1 MSRERVY
8 PTTERIAME
17 KYKYFLKNIGL
28 MTLSNFAS
36 KILSFLL
43 VPLYTSVLSTDDYG
57 LYDNYTTTAFLLVP
71 LLSGAVSQAALR
83 FSMDATSDRSQ
94 VFSEA
99 IRTFIQAS
107 LVIVA
112 VVAINCWLNLIP
124 LFNEYPIYF
133 VLYYVFCLL
142 SDILLSFARGI
153 DCIFDVAIA
162 GIISSAVIIILNVT
176 LLLIFPMGVS
186 GYFIANISAF
196 VVVSIYLVVRLRLWT
211 YITARRNKALSEE
224 MAEYSRPLIFDQIA
238 WWINNVSD
246 RYIVTWIC
254 GAAANGIYSVAFKIP
269 SILNVFQSIFN
280 QAWTLSAVKE
290 INESSGKFYSRIYSI
305 YNCGLVLL
313 CSLLLVGDK
322 FIARILYANDFY
334 QAWQYA
340 PLLTISVVFSC
351 LCGVFEGIFA
361 AAKETKILASTTIVG
376 AVINIA
382 MNLILV
388 RYYGPL
394 GAAFSTMVS
403 YGFVWFARLN
413 KASSIVPLNIHLSRD
428 LASYAILLLQ
438 SFFLIL
444 VTDSVFMYAI
454 EVMLLLLIV
463 LLYVKDLKVLVS
475 GLLSKIKS

>member
-1 MSRERVY
+1 MG
-8 PTTERIAME
+8 
-17 KYKYFLKNIGL
+17 KYTYFLKNIGL

-43 VPLYTSVLSTDDYG
+43 VPLYTSVLSTADYG
-57 LYDNYTTTAFLLVP
+57 LYDIYTTTAFLLVP

-83 FSMDATSDRSQ
+83 FSMDATGDRCQ

-124 LFNEYPIYF
+124 LFNEYPAYF

-153 DCIFDVAIA
+153 DHIFDVAIA

-196 VVVSIYLVVRLRLWT
+196 VVVSIYLVVRLKLWT

-290 INESSGKFYSRIYSI
+290 INESSGEFYSRIYSI

-376 AVINIA
+376 AAINIA
-382 MNLILV
+382 MNLVLV
-388 RYYGPL
+388 RCYGPL

-444 VTDSVFMYAI
+444 VTDPVFMYAI

>member
-1 MSRERVY
+1 
-8 PTTERIAME
+8 ME

-36 KILSFLL
+36 KILAFLL
-43 VPLYTSVLSTDDYG
+43 VPLYTSVLSTAEYG
-57 LYDNYTTTAFLLVP
+57 LYDIYTTTAFLLAP

-83 FSMDATSDRSQ
+83 FSMDSSEDRSQ

-99 IRTFIQAS
+99 IRAFFKAS
-107 LVIVA
+107 FVVIAAVA
-112 VVAINCWLNLIP
+112 LNSYLNLIP

-133 VLYYVFCLL
+133 ILYYVFCLL
-142 SDILLSFARGI
+142 SDILLSFARGV
-153 DCIFDVAIA
+153 DKIFDVAVS
-162 GIISSAVIIILNVT
+162 GIISSVVIIALNV
-176 LLLIFPMGVS
+176 LLLLVFPLGVA

-196 VVVSIYLVVRLRLWT
+196 IAVSLYLFLRLNLWR
-211 YITARRNKALSEE
+211 YITLSRNKALRNE
-224 MAEYSRPLIFDQIA
+224 MGNYSRPLIFDQIA

-246 RYIVTWIC
+246 RYVVTWIC

-290 INESSGKFYSRIYSI
+290 INEKSGEFYSKIYSI

-313 CSLLLVGDK
+313 CSFLLVGDK
-322 FIARILYANDFY
+322 LVARILYANDFY

-361 AAKETKILASTTIVG
+361 AAKETKILATTTIVG
-376 AVINIA
+376 AIINIA
-382 MNLILV
+382 MNLVLV
-388 RYYGPL
+388 NCFGPM

-403 YGFVWFARLN
+403 YGLVWFARLR
-413 KASSIVPLNIHLSRD
+413 KASSIVDLSINLNRD
-428 LASYAILLLQ
+428 LVSYCILFVQALILL
-438 SFFLIL
+438 SIGNFLIL
-444 VTDSVFMYAI
+444 YVSEF
-454 EVMLLLLIV
+454 LLFLLIFI
-463 LLYVKDLKVLVS
+463 LYLGDLKLLVK
-475 GLLSKIKS
+475 GLIRK

>member
-1 MSRERVY
+1 MG
-8 PTTERIAME
+8 
-17 KYKYFLKNIGL
+17 KYTYFLKNIGL

-43 VPLYTSVLSTDDYG
+43 VPLYTSVLSTADYG
-57 LYDNYTTTAFLLVP
+57 LYDIYTTTAFLLVP

-83 FSMDATSDRSQ
+83 FSMEATSDRSQ

-153 DCIFDVAIA
+153 DRIFDVAIA

-290 INESSGKFYSRIYSI
+290 INESSGEFYSRIYSI

-403 YGFVWFARLN
+403 YGLVWFARLR

-444 VTDSVFMYAI
+444 ITDPVYIYAI
-454 EVMLLLLIV
+454 EVLLLILIV

>member
-1 MSRERVY
+1 
-8 PTTERIAME
+8 ME

-43 VPLYTSVLSTDDYG
+43 VPLYTSVLSTADYG
-57 LYDNYTTTAFLLVP
+57 LYDIYTTTAFLLVP

-83 FSMDATSDRSQ
+83 FSMDSSEDRAQ

-99 IRTFIQAS
+99 IRAFFIAS
-107 LVIVA
+107 FVIIAAVA
-112 VVAINCWLNLIP
+112 LNRYLNLIP

-133 VLYYVFCLL
+133 ILYYVFCLL
-142 SDILLSFARGI
+142 SDILLSFARGV
-153 DCIFDVAIA
+153 DKIFDVAVA
-162 GIISSAVIIILNVT
+162 GIISSVVIIALNV
-176 LLLIFPMGVS
+176 LLLLAFPLGVA

-196 VVVSIYLVVRLRLWT
+196 IAVSLYLFFRLNLWR
-211 YITARRNKALSEE
+211 YITLRRNKVLRNE
-224 MAEYSRPLIFDQIA
+224 MGRYSRPLIFDQIA

-246 RYIVTWIC
+246 RYVVTWIC

-290 INESSGKFYSRIYSI
+290 INEKSGEFYSKIYSI

-313 CSLLLVGDK
+313 CSILLVGDK
-322 FIARILYANDFY
+322 LIARILYANDFY

-361 AAKETKILASTTIVG
+361 AAKETKILATTTIVG
-376 AVINIA
+376 AIINIA
-382 MNLILV
+382 MNLVLV
-388 RYYGPL
+388 NAFGPM

-403 YGFVWFARLN
+403 YGLVWFARLR
-413 KASSIVPLNIHLSRD
+413 KASSIVDLSINLKRD
-428 LASYAILLLQ
+428 LFSYFILFIQALILLSIGNFLMLYV
-438 SFFLIL
+438 SEFLLFLLIL
-444 VTDSVFMYAI
+444 
-454 EVMLLLLIV
+454 IV
-463 LLYVKDLKVLVS
+463 YLGDLKLLVK
-475 GLLSKIKS
+475 GLIRK

>member
-1 MSRERVY
+1 
-8 PTTERIAME
+8 ME

-43 VPLYTSVLSTDDYG
+43 VPLYTSVLTTADYG
-57 LYDNYTTTAFLLVP
+57 LYDIYTTTAFLLVP

-83 FSMDATSDRSQ
+83 FSIDAGSDRSQ

-99 IRTFIQAS
+99 IRTFIRAS

-112 VVAINCWLNLIP
+112 AIAINYWLDLIP
-124 LFNEYPIYF
+124 LFNEYPAYF

-142 SDILLSFARGI
+142 SDILLSFTRGV
-153 DCIFDVAIA
+153 DRIFDVAIA
-162 GIISSAVIIILNVT
+162 GIISSAVIIILNVA
-176 LLLIFPMGVS
+176 LLLVFPMGVS

-196 VVVSIYLVVRLRLWT
+196 VVVSIYLVIRLKLWG
-211 YITARRNKALSEE
+211 YITTSSNKALSSE
-224 MAEYSRPLIFDQIA
+224 MAKYSRPLIFDQIA

-290 INESSGKFYSRIYSI
+290 IDDNSGEFYSKIYSI

-322 FIARILYANDFY
+322 IIARILYANDFY

-376 AVINIA
+376 AAINIA
-382 MNLILV
+382 MNLFLV

-403 YGFVWFARLN
+403 YGLVWFARLK
-413 KASSIVPLNIHLSRD
+413 KASSIVNLNIHLSRD
-428 LASYAILLLQ
+428 LASYSILLLQ
-438 SFFLIL
+438 S
-444 VTDSVFMYAI
+444 
-454 EVMLLLLIV
+454 LLLILIKDSALLYALESLLMLLTV
-463 LLYVKDLKVLVS
+463 LLYARDLKVLTA
-475 GLLSKIKS
+475 GLLGKIRS

>member
-1 MSRERVY
+1 
-8 PTTERIAME
+8 ME

-43 VPLYTSVLSTDDYG
+43 VPLYTSVLTTADYG
-57 LYDNYTTTAFLLVP
+57 LYDIYTTTAFLLVP

-83 FSMDATSDRSQ
+83 FSMDADSDRRQ

-99 IRTFIQAS
+99 VRTFIRAS
-107 LVIVA
+107 LIVVVA
-112 VVAINCWLNLIP
+112 VVINAWLNLVP
-124 LFNEYPIYF
+124 LFNEYPIF
-133 VLYYVFCLL
+133 FILYYVFCLL

-162 GIISSAVIIILNVT
+162 GIISSVVIIVLNVT
-176 LLLIFPMGVS
+176 LLLVFPMGVS

-196 VVVSIYLVVRLRLWT
+196 VVVSIYLIIRLKLWRYLT
-211 YITARRNKALSEE
+211 TGRDKSLSGE

-290 INESSGKFYSRIYSI
+290 IDESPGEFYSRIYSI

-322 FIARILYANDFY
+322 VVALILYANDFY

-403 YGFVWFARLN
+403 YGLVWFARLR
-413 KASSIVPLNIHLSRD
+413 KASSIVRLNIHLSRD

-438 SFFLIL
+438 SFLLIL
-444 VTDSVFMYAI
+444 ITDPVYMYAI
-454 EVMLLLLIV
+454 EVLLLILIV

>member
-1 MSRERVY
+1 
-8 PTTERIAME
+8 ME

-43 VPLYTSVLSTDDYG
+43 VPLYTSVLTTADYG
-57 LYDNYTTTAFLLVP
+57 LYDIYTTTAFLLVP

-83 FSMDATSDRSQ
+83 FSMDADGDRSQ

-99 IRTFIQAS
+99 IKTFMRAS
-107 LVIVA
+107 LVIVIA
-112 VVAINCWLNLIP
+112 IAINYWLDLIP
-124 LFNEYPIYF
+124 LFNEYPAYF

-142 SDILLSFARGI
+142 SDILLSFTRGI
-153 DCIFDVAIA
+153 DRIFDVAIA
-162 GIISSAVIIILNVT
+162 GIISSAVIIILNVA
-176 LLLIFPMGVS
+176 LLLVFPMGVS

-196 VVVSIYLVVRLRLWT
+196 VVVSIYLIIRLKLWGYVT
-211 YITARRNKALSEE
+211 TSSNKALSSE

-290 INESSGKFYSRIYSI
+290 IDDRSGEFYSKIYSI

-322 FIARILYANDFY
+322 IIACILYANDFY

-361 AAKETKILASTTIVG
+361 AAKETKILASTTIIG
-376 AVINIA
+376 AAINIA
-382 MNLILV
+382 MNLVLV

-403 YGFVWFARLN
+403 YGLVWFARLK
-413 KASSIVPLNIHLSRD
+413 KASSIVNLNIHLSRD
-428 LASYAILLLQ
+428 LASYSILLLQ
-438 SFFLIL
+438 SLLLIL
-444 VTDSVFMYAI
+444 IKDSVLLYAL
-454 EVMLLLLIV
+454 ESLLLLLTA
-463 LLYVKDLKVLVS
+463 LLYAGDLKVLTA
-475 GLLSKIKS
+475 GLLSKIRS

>member
-1 MSRERVY
+1 
-8 PTTERIAME
+8 ME
-17 KYKYFLKNIGL
+17 KYRYFLKNIGL

-43 VPLYTSVLSTDDYG
+43 VPLYTSVLSTADYG
-57 LYDNYTTTAFLLVP
+57 LYDIYTTTAFLLVP

-99 IRTFIQAS
+99 IRIFMQAS

-112 VVAINCWLNLIP
+112 VVAINYWFNLIP
-124 LFNEYPIYF
+124 LFNEYPGYF

-153 DCIFDVAIA
+153 DRIFDVAIA
-162 GIISSAVIIILNVT
+162 GIISSAIIIALNVA
-176 LLLIFPMGVS
+176 LLLVIPMGVS

-196 VVVSIYLVVRLRLWT
+196 VAVSIYLIIRLKLWNYVT
-211 YITARRNKALSEE
+211 IGRNKALSKE
-224 MAEYSRPLIFDQIA
+224 MAEYSKPLIFDQIA

-290 INESSGKFYSRIYSI
+290 INESSGEFYSKIYSI

-322 FIARILYANDFY
+322 IVARILYANDFY

-361 AAKETKILASTTIVG
+361 AAKETKTLASTTIVG
-376 AVINIA
+376 AAINIA
-382 MNLILV
+382 MNLVLV

-403 YGFVWFARLN
+403 YGLVWFARLK
-413 KASSIVPLNIHLSRD
+413 KASSIVHLNIHLSRD

-438 SFFLIL
+438 SFLLIL
-444 VTDSVFMYAI
+444 VNDPTAMYAI
-454 EVMLLLLIV
+454 EALLLLLIV
-463 LLYVKDLKVLVS
+463 FLYVKDLRVLAS
-475 GLLSKIKS
+475 GLLSKIRS

>member
-1 MSRERVY
+1 
-8 PTTERIAME
+8 ME

-43 VPLYTSVLSTDDYG
+43 VPLYTSVLSTADYG
-57 LYDNYTTTAFLLVP
+57 LYDIYTTTAFLLVP

-83 FSMDATSDRSQ
+83 FSMDGDKDRTQ

-99 IRTFIQAS
+99 LKVFIKAS
-107 LVIVA
+107 LMIFVA
-112 VVAINCWLNLIP
+112 ACINFWLNIIP

-142 SDILLSFARGI
+142 SDILLSFARGVDRI
-153 DCIFDVAIA
+153 VDVAVA
-162 GIISSAVIIILNVT
+162 GIISSAVIIILNIA
-176 LLLIFPMGVS
+176 LLLVFPMGVA

-196 VVVSIYLVVRLRLWT
+196 IAVSIYLVIRLKLWN
-211 YITARRNKALSEE
+211 YFSLGSNKSLRNE
-224 MAEYSRPLIFDQIA
+224 MGEYSRPLIFDQIA

-246 RYIVTWIC
+246 RYIVTWLC

-269 SILNVFQSIFN
+269 SILNVFQTIFN

-290 INESSGKFYSRIYSI
+290 IDEKSGEFYSKIYSI

-313 CSLLLVGDK
+313 CSLLLVGD
-322 FIARILYANDFY
+322 RIVAHVLYAKDFY
-334 QAWQYA
+334 QAWQFA

-382 MNLILV
+382 MNLVLV
-388 RYYGPL
+388 HSCGPL

-403 YGFVWFARLN
+403 YGFVWFIRLK
-413 KASSIVPLNIHLSRD
+413 KASGIVALSIKLTRD
-428 LASYAILLLQ
+428 LLSYLVLFIQ
-438 SFFLIL
+438 S
-444 VTDSVFMYAI
+444 
-454 EVMLLLLIV
+454 LLLIV
-463 LLYVKDLKVLVS
+463 VYDSLMLYLMEIMLFALILILYAGDLKLLIS
-475 GLLSKIKS
+475 GLAGRFKA

>member
-1 MSRERVY
+1 
-8 PTTERIAME
+8 ME

-43 VPLYTSVLSTDDYG
+43 VPLYTSVLTTADYG
-57 LYDNYTTTAFLLVP
+57 LYDIYTTTAFLLVP

-83 FSMDATSDRSQ
+83 FSMDAGSNRRQ

-99 IRTFIQAS
+99 VRTFIQAS
-107 LVIVA
+107 LIVVVA
-112 VVAINCWLNLIP
+112 VVINDWLNLVP
-124 LFNEYPIYF
+124 LFKEYPIYF
-133 VLYYVFCLL
+133 ILYYVFCLL

-153 DCIFDVAIA
+153 DRIFDVAVA
-162 GIISSAVIIILNVT
+162 GIISSVVIIVLNVT
-176 LLLIFPMGVS
+176 LLLVFPKGVS

-196 VVVSIYLVVRLRLWT
+196 VVVSIYLIIRLKLWRYLT
-211 YITARRNKALSEE
+211 MRRDKSLSSE

-290 INESSGKFYSRIYSI
+290 IDESSGEFYSKIYSI

-313 CSLLLVGDK
+313 CSVLLVGDK
-322 FIARILYANDFY
+322 FIARVLYANDFY

-361 AAKETKILASTTIVG
+361 AAKETKILASTTVIG
-376 AVINIA
+376 AAINIA
-382 MNLILV
+382 MNLVLV

-403 YGFVWFARLN
+403 YGLVWFARL
-413 KASSIVPLNIHLSRD
+413 KRASSIVNLNIHLRRD
-428 LASYAILLLQ
+428 LVSYAILLLQ
-438 SFFLIL
+438 SMLLIL
-444 VTDSVFMYAI
+444 VTDSMVMYAL
-454 EVMLLLLIV
+454 ESLLLLLTV
-463 LLYVKDLKVLVS
+463 FLYAKDLKTLVAGLVS
-475 GLLSKIKS
+475 KFKS

>member
-1 MSRERVY
+1 
-8 PTTERIAME
+8 ME

-36 KILSFLL
+36 RILSFLL
-43 VPLYTSVLSTDDYG
+43 VPLYTSVLSTADYG
-57 LYDNYTTTAFLLVP
+57 LYDIYTTTAFLLVP

-124 LFNEYPIYF
+124 LFNEYPCYF

-153 DCIFDVAIA
+153 DRIFDVAIA

-322 FIARILYANDFY
+322 FVARILYANDFY

-382 MNLILV
+382 MNLVLV

-403 YGFVWFARLN
+403 YGLVWFARLR
-413 KASSIVPLNIHLSRD
+413 KASSIVRLNIHLSRD

-444 VTDSVFMYAI
+444 ITDPVSMYAI
-454 EVMLLLLIV
+454 EVLLLLLIV
-463 LLYVKDLKVLVS
+463 FLYVKDLKVLAS
-475 GLLSKIKS
+475 GLLNKIKS

>member
-1 MSRERVY
+1 
-8 PTTERIAME
+8 ME

-43 VPLYTSVLSTDDYG
+43 VPLYTSVLTTADYG
-57 LYDNYTTTAFLLVP
+57 LYDIYTTTAFLLVP

-83 FSMDATSDRSQ
+83 FSMDADSDRRQ

-99 IRTFIQAS
+99 VRTFIRAS
-107 LVIVA
+107 LIVVVA
-112 VVAINCWLNLIP
+112 VVINAWLNLVP
-124 LFNEYPIYF
+124 LFNEYPIF
-133 VLYYVFCLL
+133 FILYYVFCLL

-162 GIISSAVIIILNVT
+162 GIISSVVIIVLNVT
-176 LLLIFPMGVS
+176 LLLVFPMGVS

-196 VVVSIYLVVRLRLWT
+196 VVVSIYLIIRLKLWRYLT
-211 YITARRNKALSEE
+211 TGRDKSLSGE

-290 INESSGKFYSRIYSI
+290 IDESSGEFYSRIYSI

-322 FIARILYANDFY
+322 VVARILYANDFY

-382 MNLILV
+382 MNLVLV

-403 YGFVWFARLN
+403 YGLVWFARLR
-413 KASSIVPLNIHLSRD
+413 KASSIVRLNIHLSRD

-444 VTDSVFMYAI
+444 ITDPVYMYAI
-454 EVMLLLLIV
+454 EVLLLLLIV

>member
-1 MSRERVY
+1 
-8 PTTERIAME
+8 ME

-43 VPLYTSVLSTDDYG
+43 VPLYTSVLSTADYG
-57 LYDNYTTTAFLLVP
+57 LYDIYTTTAFLLVP

-153 DCIFDVAIA
+153 DRIFDVAIA

-211 YITARRNKALSEE
+211 YITVRRNKALGEE

-382 MNLILV
+382 MNLVLV
-388 RYYGPL
+388 RFYGPL

-403 YGFVWFARLN
+403 YGLVWFARLR
-413 KASSIVPLNIHLSRD
+413 KASSIVRLNIHLSRD

-444 VTDSVFMYAI
+444 ITDPVYMYAI
-454 EVMLLLLIV
+454 EVLLLILIV

-475 GLLSKIKS
+475 GLLSKIKF

>member
-1 MSRERVY
+1 
-8 PTTERIAME
+8 ME

-43 VPLYTSVLSTDDYG
+43 VPLYTSVLTTADYG
-57 LYDNYTTTAFLLVP
+57 LYDIYTTTAFLLVP
-71 LLSGAVSQAALR
+71 LLSGAISQAALR
-83 FSMDATSDRSQ
+83 FSMDANEDRVQ
-94 VFSEA
+94 IFSEA
-99 IRTFIQAS
+99 IRAFVKAS
-107 LVIVA
+107 FVIIAA
-112 VVAINCWLNLIP
+112 VVMNKFLNLIP
-124 LFNEYPIYF
+124 LFNEYPEYF

-153 DCIFDVAIA
+153 DRISDVAVA
-162 GIISSAVIIILNVT
+162 GIISSVVIIALN
-176 LLLIFPMGVS
+176 LLLLLVFPLGVA

-196 VVVSIYLVVRLRLWT
+196 IAVSLYLFVRLKLWRYLT
-211 YITARRNKALSEE
+211 FVPNNALRKE
-224 MAEYSRPLIFDQIA
+224 MGNYSRPLIFDQIA

-290 INESSGKFYSRIYSI
+290 IDENSGEFYSKIYSI

-313 CSLLLVGDK
+313 CSFLLVGDK
-322 FIARILYANDFY
+322 VIARILYANDFY

-361 AAKETKILASTTIVG
+361 AAKETRILASTTLVG
-376 AVINIA
+376 AAINII
-382 MNLILV
+382 MNLVLV
-388 RYYGPL
+388 RNYGPL

-403 YGFVWFARLN
+403 YGLVWFSRLK
-413 KASSIVPLNIHLSRD
+413 KASHIVNLSIKLKRD
-428 LASYAILLLQ
+428 LLSYLVLLVQ
-438 SFFLIL
+438 SL
-444 VTDSVFMYAI
+444 
-454 EVMLLLLIV
+454 LLLLIQDV
-463 LLYVKDLKVLVS
+463 TLLYLMETLLLIMILFLYLKDLKLLIS
-475 GLLSKIKS
+475 GLFKKLKS

>member
-43 VPLYTSVLSTDDYG
+43 VPLYTSVLSTADYG
-57 LYDNYTTTAFLLVP
+57 LYDIYTTTAFLLVP

>member
-1 MSRERVY
+1 
-8 PTTERIAME
+8 ME

-43 VPLYTSVLSTDDYG
+43 VPLYTSVLSTADYG
-57 LYDNYTTTAFLLVP
+57 LYDIYTTTAFLLVP

-99 IRTFIQAS
+99 IRIFIQAS
-107 LVIVA
+107 LVIV
-112 VVAINCWLNLIP
+112 VLVAINCWLNLIP
-124 LFNEYPIYF
+124 LFNEYLTYF

-153 DCIFDVAIA
+153 DRIFDVAIA

-196 VVVSIYLVVRLRLWT
+196 VVVSIYLFVRLRLWT

-246 RYIVTWIC
+246 RYIVAWIC

-290 INESSGKFYSRIYSI
+290 INESSGEFYSRIYSI

-334 QAWQYA
+334 QAWQFA

-376 AVINIA
+376 AAINIA
-382 MNLILV
+382 MNLVLV

-403 YGFVWFARLN
+403 YGLVWFARLR
-413 KASSIVPLNIHLSRD
+413 KASSIVHLNIHLSRD

-444 VTDSVFMYAI
+444 ITDPVYMYAI
-454 EVMLLLLIV
+454 EVLLLILIV

>member
-1 MSRERVY
+1 
-8 PTTERIAME
+8 ME

-43 VPLYTSVLSTDDYG
+43 VPLYTSVLTTADYG
-57 LYDNYTTTAFLLVP
+57 LYDIYTTTAFLLVP

-83 FSMDATSDRSQ
+83 FSMDADSDRRQ

-99 IRTFIQAS
+99 VRTFIRAS
-107 LVIVA
+107 LIVVVA
-112 VVAINCWLNLIP
+112 VVINAWLNLVP
-124 LFNEYPIYF
+124 LFNEYPIF
-133 VLYYVFCLL
+133 FILYYVFCLL

-162 GIISSAVIIILNVT
+162 GIISSVVIIVLNVT
-176 LLLIFPMGVS
+176 LLLVFPMGVS

-196 VVVSIYLVVRLRLWT
+196 VVVSIYLIIRLKLWRYLT
-211 YITARRNKALSEE
+211 TGRDKSLSGE

-290 INESSGKFYSRIYSI
+290 IDESSGEFYSRIYSI

-322 FIARILYANDFY
+322 VVARILYANDFY

-403 YGFVWFARLN
+403 YGLVWFARLR

-444 VTDSVFMYAI
+444 ITDPVYMYAI
-454 EVMLLLLIV
+454 EVLLLILIV

>member
-1 MSRERVY
+1 
-8 PTTERIAME
+8 ME

-43 VPLYTSVLSTDDYG
+43 VPLYTSVLSTADYG
-57 LYDNYTTTAFLLVP
+57 LYDIYTTTAFLLVP

-83 FSMDATSDRSQ
+83 FSMDTHEDRAQ

-99 IRTFIQAS
+99 IRAFVKAS
-107 LVIVA
+107 LIIIAA
-112 VVAINCWLNLIP
+112 VMANKYLNLIP

-133 VLYYVFCLL
+133 ILYYVFCLL

-153 DCIFDVAIA
+153 DKILDVAVA
-162 GIISSAVIIILNVT
+162 GIVSSVVIIVLN
-176 LLLIFPMGVS
+176 LLLLLVFPMGVA

-196 VVVSIYLVVRLRLWT
+196 IAVSIYLFIRLRLWK
-211 YITARRNKALSEE
+211 YITLGHNKALRDE
-224 MAEYSRPLIFDQIA
+224 MGNYSRPLIFDQIA

-246 RYIVTWIC
+246 RYVVTWIC

-290 INESSGKFYSRIYSI
+290 IDEDSGEFYSKIYSI

-322 FIARILYANDFY
+322 LVAHVLYANDFY

-376 AVINIA
+376 AVINVA
-382 MNLILV
+382 MNLVLV
-388 RYYGPL
+388 WYYGPL

-403 YGFVWFARLN
+403 YGLVWFVRL
-413 KASSIVPLNIHLSRD
+413 KRASNIVKLSIKLKRD
-428 LASYAILLLQ
+428 LLSYLVLLAQ
-438 SFFLIL
+438 S
-444 VTDSVFMYAI
+444 
-454 EVMLLLLIV
+454 LLLLV
-463 LLYVKDLKVLVS
+463 VQDAPLLYLMESLLLILILILYTRDLKLLVN
-475 GLLSKIKS
+475 GLMKKLKV

>member
-1 MSRERVY
+1 MG
-8 PTTERIAME
+8 

-43 VPLYTSVLSTDDYG
+43 VPLYTSVLTTADYG
-57 LYDNYTTTAFLLVP
+57 LYDIYTTTAFLLVP

-83 FSMDATSDRSQ
+83 FSMDAGSNRRK
-94 VFSEA
+94 VFSQA
-99 IRTFIQAS
+99 VRTFIQAS
-107 LVIVA
+107 LIVVAA
-112 VVAINCWLNLIP
+112 VVINGWLNLVP

-133 VLYYVFCLL
+133 IFYYVFCLL

-162 GIISSAVIIILNVT
+162 GIISSVVIIVLNVT
-176 LLLIFPMGVS
+176 LLLVFPMGVS

-196 VVVSIYLVVRLRLWT
+196 VVVSIYLIIRLKLWRYLT
-211 YITARRNKALSEE
+211 TSRDKSLSGE

-246 RYIVTWIC
+246 RYIVIWIC

-290 INESSGKFYSRIYSI
+290 IDESSGEFYSRIYSI

-313 CSLLLVGDK
+313 CSILLVGDK
-322 FIARILYANDFY
+322 VVARILYANDFY

-340 PLLTISVVFSC
+340 PLFTISVVFSC

-403 YGFVWFARLN
+403 YGLVWFARLR
-413 KASSIVPLNIHLSRD
+413 KASSIVRLNIHLNRD

-444 VTDSVFMYAI
+444 IADPVYMYAV
-454 EVMLLLLIV
+454 EVLLLLLIV
-463 LLYVKDLKVLVS
+463 LLYVKDLKALVS

>member
-1 MSRERVY
+1 
-8 PTTERIAME
+8 ME

-43 VPLYTSVLSTDDYG
+43 VPLYTSVLSTADYG
-57 LYDNYTTTAFLLVP
+57 LYDIYTTTAFLLVP

-153 DCIFDVAIA
+153 DRIFDVAIA

-211 YITARRNKALSEE
+211 YLTARRNRALSEE

-382 MNLILV
+382 MNLVLV

-403 YGFVWFARLN
+403 YGLVWFARLR
-413 KASSIVPLNIHLSRD
+413 KASSIVRLNIHLSRD

-444 VTDSVFMYAI
+444 ITDPVYMYAI
-454 EVMLLLLIV
+454 EVLLLLLIV

>member
-1 MSRERVY
+1 
-8 PTTERIAME
+8 ME

-43 VPLYTSVLSTDDYG
+43 VPLYTSVLTTADYG
-57 LYDNYTTTAFLLVP
+57 LYDIYTTTAFLLVP

-83 FSMDATSDRSQ
+83 FSMDAGSDCSQ

-99 IRTFIQAS
+99 IRTFIRAS
-107 LVIVA
+107 LVIVIA
-112 VVAINCWLNLIP
+112 IAINCWLDLIP
-124 LFNEYPIYF
+124 LFNEYPAYF

-142 SDILLSFARGI
+142 SDILLSFTRGV
-153 DCIFDVAIA
+153 DRIFDVAIA
-162 GIISSAVIIILNVT
+162 GIISSAVIIILNVA
-176 LLLIFPMGVS
+176 LLLVFPMGVS

-196 VVVSIYLVVRLRLWT
+196 VVVSIYLIIRLRLWG
-211 YITARRNKALSEE
+211 YITTSSNKALSSE
-224 MAEYSRPLIFDQIA
+224 MAKYSRPLIFDQIA

-290 INESSGKFYSRIYSI
+290 IDDSSGEFYSKIYSI

-322 FIARILYANDFY
+322 IIARILYANDFY

-361 AAKETKILASTTIVG
+361 AAKETKILASTTIIG
-376 AVINIA
+376 AAINIA
-382 MNLILV
+382 MNLVLV

-403 YGFVWFARLN
+403 YGLVWFARLK
-413 KASSIVPLNIHLSRD
+413 KASSIVNLKIHLSRD
-428 LASYAILLLQ
+428 LASYSILLLQ
-438 SFFLIL
+438 SLLLIL
-444 VTDSVFMYAI
+444 IKDSALLYAL
-454 EVMLLLLIV
+454 ESLLLLLTV
-463 LLYVKDLKVLVS
+463 LLYARDLKVLTA
-475 GLLSKIKS
+475 GLLGKIGP

>member
-1 MSRERVY
+1 MG
-8 PTTERIAME
+8 
-17 KYKYFLKNIGL
+17 KYTYFLKNIGL

-43 VPLYTSVLSTDDYG
+43 VPLYTSVLSTADYG
-57 LYDNYTTTAFLLVP
+57 LYDIYTTTAFLLVP

-112 VVAINCWLNLIP
+112 LVAINCWLNLIP
-124 LFNEYPIYF
+124 LFNEYPTYF

-142 SDILLSFARGI
+142 SDILLSYARGI
-153 DCIFDVAIA
+153 DRIFDVAIA

-290 INESSGKFYSRIYSI
+290 INESSGEFYSRIYSI

-334 QAWQYA
+334 RAWQYA

-403 YGFVWFARLN
+403 YGLVWFARLR

-444 VTDSVFMYAI
+444 ITDQMYMYAV
-454 EVMLLLLIV
+454 EALLLLLIV
-463 LLYVKDLKVLVS
+463 LLYVKDLKVLGS

>member
-1 MSRERVY
+1 MG
-8 PTTERIAME
+8 

-43 VPLYTSVLSTDDYG
+43 VPLYTSVLTTADYG
-57 LYDNYTTTAFLLVP
+57 LYDIYTTTAFLLVP

-83 FSMDATSDRSQ
+83 FSMDAGSDRRK
-94 VFSEA
+94 VFSQA
-99 IRTFIQAS
+99 VRTFIQAS
-107 LVIVA
+107 LIVVAA
-112 VVAINCWLNLIP
+112 VVINDWLNLVP

-133 VLYYVFCLL
+133 ILYYVFCLL

-162 GIISSAVIIILNVT
+162 GIISSVVIIVLNVT
-176 LLLIFPMGVS
+176 LLLVFPMGVS

-196 VVVSIYLVVRLRLWT
+196 VVVSIYLIIRLKLWRYLT
-211 YITARRNKALSEE
+211 TGRDKSLSGE

-290 INESSGKFYSRIYSI
+290 IDESSGEFYSRIYSI

-322 FIARILYANDFY
+322 VVARILYANDFY

-403 YGFVWFARLN
+403 YGLVWFARLR

-444 VTDSVFMYAI
+444 ITDPVYMYAI
-454 EVMLLLLIV
+454 EVLLLILIV

-475 GLLSKIKS
+475 GLVSKIKS

>member
-1 MSRERVY
+1 
-8 PTTERIAME
+8 
-17 KYKYFLKNIGL
+17 

-43 VPLYTSVLSTDDYG
+43 VPLYTSVLTTADYG
-57 LYDNYTTTAFLLVP
+57 LYDIYTTTAFLLVP

-83 FSMDATSDRSQ
+83 FSMDAGNYRGQ
-94 VFSEA
+94 VFSKA
-99 IRTFIQAS
+99 IGTFIRAS
-107 LVIVA
+107 LVIVVA
-112 VVAINCWLNLIP
+112 VAINSWLDIIP
-124 LFNEYPIYF
+124 LFNEYPAYF

-153 DCIFDVAIA
+153 DRIFDVAIA
-162 GIISSAVIIILNVT
+162 GIISSAVIITLNVV
-176 LLLIFPMGVS
+176 LLLLFPMGVS
-186 GYFIANISAF
+186 GYFIANIFAF
-196 VVVSIYLVVRLRLWT
+196 VVVSIYLTIRLKLWS
-211 YITARRNKALSEE
+211 YITTCSNKALSNE
-224 MAEYSRPLIFDQIA
+224 MADYSRPLVFDQIA

-290 INESSGKFYSRIYSI
+290 IDESSGEFYSKIYSI

-322 FIARILYANDFY
+322 IIARILYANDFY

-340 PLLTISVVFSC
+340 PLLTISVIFSC

-361 AAKETKILASTTIVG
+361 AAKETKILASTTIIG
-376 AVINIA
+376 AAINIA
-382 MNLILV
+382 MNLVLV
-388 RYYGPL
+388 RHYGPL

-403 YGFVWFARLN
+403 YGLVWFARLR
-413 KASSIVPLNIHLSRD
+413 KASSIVNLNIHLSRD
-428 LASYAILLLQ
+428 LLSYSILLLQ
-438 SFFLIL
+438 SLLLIL
-444 VTDSVFMYAI
+444 VKDSMLMYAL
-454 EVMLLLLIV
+454 ESLLLLLTV
-463 LLYVKDLKVLVS
+463 LLYAKDLKVLAA
-475 GLLSKIKS
+475 GLLGKIRS

>member
-1 MSRERVY
+1 
-8 PTTERIAME
+8 ME

-43 VPLYTSVLSTDDYG
+43 VPLYTSVLSTADYG
-57 LYDNYTTTAFLLVP
+57 LYDIYTTTAFLLVP

-153 DCIFDVAIA
+153 DRIFDVAIA
-162 GIISSAVIIILNVT
+162 GIISSAVIIILNVK

-290 INESSGKFYSRIYSI
+290 INESSGEFYSRIYSI

-322 FIARILYANDFY
+322 LIARILYANDFY

-403 YGFVWFARLN
+403 YGLVWFARLR

-438 SFFLIL
+438 SLLLIL
-444 VTDSVFMYAI
+444 VKNSLAMYAI
-454 EVMLLLLIV
+454 ETLLLLLIV
-463 LLYVKDLKVLVS
+463 LLYLKDLKVLAT